1 MYGQTNLILR
11 KDYIQYLIPLTLVAL
26 GNSLQQFVDTII
38 VSNLLGSYAMTVE
51 NYAGPL
57 TKYATFVVY
66 LVGAGGSVV
75 FARYIGSM
83 ERQKAEQVF
92 RVCMLAGLVLGLLVS
107 VPGFFSLEELAGLL
121 GAEGELLP
129 YVKAYLVP
137 TLVLLPITILV
148 NTFGSFLSPMGYPRI
163 SSTVLLS
170 ANVFNVILD
179 VVYIKYLHM
188 DVDGA
193 QWATV
198 SGYVIAIVGL
208 IVYLRIKKISIP
220 LFRKGK
226 MAFHRLWEAIQSG
239 ITPSLSQL
247 GLLIYYGYFN
257 RMLTRT
263 SGSSAVTIFSL
274 CLQVLSVFSIGSQ
287 GICGTIRTFIG
298 VLTSDE
304 DYKGIRFILKVSSA
318 IMLIWGVL
326 LFVFV
331 QISPG
336 VFLDLYNIQDA
347 RDLGMTALRLYSW
360 LLLFKGFVLIG
371 RDYYN
376 VTKHTLLATMITLIE
391 GSVGVI
397 ILGTILGYVMGLNG
411 IWISFP
417 LNALIVFAFVT
428 IRMHLDGVMSDKKDA
443 KHAVTATCTLPMKNL
458 DIERMNETV
467 EDFARGFDFDRET
480 TNRLIHII
488 EETYI
493 YTRKNGDRIEW
504 MDVLI
509 RRADEKAIMLFR
521 SLGKAFNPVLAA
533 GEDGEEYNIA
543 ILSKLPDSVDYEYTI
558 GMNTIRLTLVFDI
571 GGKGVQSE

>member
-397 ILGTILGYVMGLNG
+397 ILGTILGYAMGLNG

-558 GMNTIRLTLVFDI
+558 GMNTVRLVFDI

>member
-11 KDYIQYLIPLTLVAL
+11 KDYIQYLIPMTLVAF

-38 VSNLLGSYAMTVE
+38 VSNFLGSYAMTVE

-66 LVGAGGSVV
+66 LVGAGGAVV

-83 ERQKAEQVF
+83 QREKAEQVF
-92 RVCMLAGLVLGLLVS
+92 RVCMLAGLILGLIVS
-107 VPGFFSLEELAGLL
+107 VPGFLFIDELAGLL

-137 TLVLLPITILV
+137 TLVLLPITIMV
-148 NTFGSFLSPMGYPRI
+148 NTFGSFLSPMGYPRV
-163 SSTVLLS
+163 SSAVLLS

-179 VVYIKYLHM
+179 VVYIKCFHM

-208 IVYLRIKKISIP
+208 IVYLRIKKLSIP
-220 LFRKGK
+220 LFKGK
-226 MAFHRLWEAIQSG
+226 LMIRRLLEAFQSG

-257 RMLTRT
+257 RMLTQMN
-263 SGSSAVTIFSL
+263 GSSAVTVFSL
-274 CLQVLSVFSIGSQ
+274 CLQILSVFSIGSQ

-298 VLTSDE
+298 VLSSDE

-318 IMLIWGVL
+318 IMLVWGVAL
-326 LFVFV
+326 FLFV
-331 QISPG
+331 QLKPG
-336 VFLDLYNIQDA
+336 LFLDLYNIQDE
-347 RDLGMTALRLYSW
+347 RDMGIAALRLYSW
-360 LLLFKGFVLIG
+360 LVLFKGFVLIA

-376 VTKHTLLATMITLIE
+376 VTKHTVTATVITLIE
-391 GSVGVI
+391 GSVGVM
-397 ILGTILGYVMGLNG
+397 ILGTILGYIFGLDG
-411 IWISFP
+411 VWISFP
-417 LNALIVFAFVT
+417 INALIVFIAVS
-428 IRMHLDGVMSDKKDA
+428 IKMHRDGVMSSKKDA
-443 KHAVTATCTLPMKNL
+443 KRSLTATCTLPMAQL
-458 DIERMNETV
+458 DIGRMNATV
-467 EDFARGFDFDRET
+467 EEFARSFSFSQEM
-480 TNRLIHII
+480 TNRLILII

-493 YTRKNGDRIEW
+493 YTSKKTDRIET

-509 RRADEKAIMLFR
+509 RQTEEKAIMLFR
-521 SLGKAFNPVLAA
+521 SLGKAFNPVVT
-533 GEDGEEYNIA
+533 GEKDEEFNVA
-543 ILSKLPDSVDYEYTI
+543 LLNKLPDSADYEYTI
-558 GMNTIRLTLVFDI
+558 GMNTIRLTFNL
-571 GGKGVQSE
+571 GGKDAQSE